1 MSMFLLRLKNLKLK
15 FHITVIV
22 MIMVSIPM
30 IYDLIVNHHVSR
42 ANDPV
47 QNNTVIIIQK
57 NNIPKEND
65 FYEYIVMIQIWFIA
79 AKLLWF
85 RAQCP
90 YHRYIVEK
98 LHNANSIVSFN

>member
-15 FHITVIV
+15 VHITVIV
-22 MIMVSIPM
+22 MIMVLMPV

-47 QNNTVIIIQK
+47 QNNNVMIIQK

-65 FYEYIVMIQIWFIA
+65 FYEYIVMIQIWFITT
-79 AKLLWF
+79 KLL
-85 RAQCP
+85 
-90 YHRYIVEK
+90 
-98 LHNANSIVSFN
+98 